1 MERASGYTLGLMGA
15 GAHYLLLEGF
25 RLADASLVASFEY
38 ASLVWAFCLSYLV
51 WGDIPKPPVF
61 VGAGLIV
68 ASGLFVIC
76 GEWHGGRSGRRPYRP
91 RTDESGW
98 VATAGRRVPDMLHAS
113 TPLLDRLA
121 ARTLG
126 HGPTGERIVTVD
138 EDGLRGGI
146 YKDDYYLPRDFR
158 QPDQTPGRRVEG
170 DRPAPRRYSRG
181 DLPERAPRQPVE
193 PHGIFREDLAGA
205 ISCDSSKV
213 SSPRSRSQASAPTSA
228 DRAQSG
234 PAPRARAIPG
244 CRSRAGACSLGLIR
258 ERGRAQRPGIG
269 EQRMAMAVHHRE
281 VGEIPAPRSSSGVR
295 LLVEQLHVLH
305 RARQQPDE
313 GPAGCHLQLQ
323 PYTQIDWGDLMEPAV
338 VIAVPVLV
346 VALVTQRDVVRG
358 LTASA
363 IMG

>member
-76 GEWHGGRSGRRPYRP
+76 GEWHGGRSGRRPHCP

-146 YKDDYYLPRDFR
+146 YKDDYYLPGDFR

-170 DRPAPRRYSRG
+170 DRPAPRRYPRG

-193 PHGIFREDLAGA
+193 PHGIFREDLAGRFRA
-205 ISCDSSKV
+205 THR
-213 SSPRSRSQASAPTSA
+213 RSALRARGARRAPQPAPT
-228 DRAQSG
+228 G
-234 PAPRARAIPG
+234 PNRGQRQG
-244 CRSRAGACSLGLIR
+244 LGQYL
-258 ERGRAQRPGIG
+258 
-269 EQRMAMAVHHRE
+269 E
-281 VGEIPAPRSSSGVR
+281 VGAVQE
-295 LLVEQLHVLH
+295 L
-305 RARQQPDE
+305 AR
-313 GPAGCHLQLQ
+313 
-323 PYTQIDWGDLMEPAV
+323 WG
-338 VIAVPVLV
+338 
-346 VALVTQRDVVRG
+346 
-358 LTASA
+358 
-363 IMG
+363 